1 MPHTYPGMKK
11 LGESDHTCKGPEVGL
26 FLEYLRNSEAANV
39 TEAEQMRKVFLGDEV
54 GEAVRRRT
62 RQATSKP
69 SKDLQFLAR
78 GMLQTSEGF

>member
-11 LGESDHTCKGPEVGL
+11 LGESDRTCKGPEVGL

-39 TEAEQMRKVFLGDEV
+39 TEAEQMRKAFVGDEV
-54 GEAVRRRT
+54 GEAVRR
-62 RQATSKP
+62 QNTSGYFKALE
-69 SKDLQFLAR
+69 DLQFLAR